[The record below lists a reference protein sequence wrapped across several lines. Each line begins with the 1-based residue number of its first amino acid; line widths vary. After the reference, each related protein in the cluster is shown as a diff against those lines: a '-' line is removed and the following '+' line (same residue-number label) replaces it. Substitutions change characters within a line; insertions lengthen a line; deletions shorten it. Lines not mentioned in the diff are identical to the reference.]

1 MKKSFFLFA
10 FLLFANPVHTM
21 HLIGFQSSYRCI
33 SDSVFEV
40 KFVLYRDCAGNGADF
55 DNPLE
60 CAIYKQSTAGG
71 TTLHSTFQI
80 FNPVIEAVPL
90 PNAPAGLCIQKATYT
105 FQITLSDTGDYTVVY
120 QRCCLALTISNI
132 ISPGDHGFTIRTTIH
147 AGDTPCNASPLLTAL
162 PFYAKAFEPFVFTPS
177 VQQSDGDTLVF
188 SFCSVET
195 GGGPLLNSPGLT
207 SCEGAKPTP
216 PCPPPF
222 DLIPFAP
229 PYSANYPLNSSPP
242 FAIDPASGVI
252 SGVPQQSGAYL
263 VGICIS
269 EYHDGV
275 LVNESRISFVLN
287 VWDGF
292 STAQEI
298 RQERDFSLHQNAG
311 ILEILWGNPAGAPNN
326 IAILDVNGR
335 VCVQKAVA
343 TQSTREQLSVNE
355 LPAGVFFLKLEW
367 PDGKISAKPFVKG

>member
-1 MKKSFFLFA
+1 
-10 FLLFANPVHTM
+10 M

-71 TTLHSTFQI
+71 TTLHSAFQI
-80 FNPVIEAVPL
+80 FNPVIEAL
-90 PNAPAGLCIQKATYT
+90 SFPNTPAGLCVQKATYT
-105 FQITLSDTGDYTVVY
+105 FQITLPDAGDYTVVY
-120 QRCCLALTISNI
+120 QRCCLAVTIGNI
-132 ISPGDHGFTIRTTIH
+132 ISPGEHGFSLSTKIRV
-147 AGDTPCNASPLLTAL
+147 GDTACNTSPLLAAL
-162 PFYAKAFEPFVFTPS
+162 PFHAKAFEPFTFTPM

-195 GGGPLLNSPGLT
+195 GGGPLLNPPGLT

-229 PYSANYPLNSSPP
+229 PYSANYPLIGSPP
-242 FAIDPASGVI
+242 FSIDPTTGVI

-263 VGICIS
+263 VGVCIS
-269 EYHDGV
+269 EYRDGV
-275 LVNESRISFVLN
+275 LVNDSRIAFVLH

-292 STAQEI
+292 SAAQEI
-298 RQERDFSLHQNAG
+298 RQERDFILRQSAG
-311 ILEILWGNPAGAPNN
+311 MLEILWENSTEAPNN
-326 IAILDVNGR
+326 ISILDVNGR
-335 VCVQKAVA
+335 ILTHKTVSLHPIQ
-343 TQSTREQLSVNE
+343 EQMPLNE
-355 LPAGVFFLKLEW
+355 LPAGIFFLKLEW